1 MDANIARAAGA
12 YQNKMNLAEGLP
24 SVPSLDSDTN
34 KPSFSNMLGD
44 ALQNAVDVNLR
55 AEKMQVQALTGD
67 VEITDLVTAISEAEL
82 TLSTVVNVRDRVIA
96 AYQEIIRMPI

>member
-12 YQNKMNLAEGLP
+12 YQNKMSLMEGVS
-24 SVPSLDSDTN
+24 SVPSLTSDLP
-34 KPSFSNMLGD
+34 KASFAD
-44 ALQNAVDVNLR
+44 ALGSALQSAVDVNVR
-55 AEKMQVQALTGD
+55 AEKMQMQALTGN

-82 TLSTVVNVRDRVIA
+82 ALSTVVNVRDRVIA